1 MCSCVGGVLLMI
13 YYATV
18 ELQYSNGLWSEVTFK
33 GEESVVDTWLSAMLA
48 RGCIYVQR
56 GGFKP

>member
-1 MCSCVGGVLLMI
+1 MI

-33 GEESVVDTWLSAMLA
+33 GDESAVDTWLSAMLA